1 MKKDD
6 VIKEVLSAMK
16 ALEILTR
23 LKIYLGKA
31 GETVNRQD
39 ILNIINTDGN
49 GDEDEYYTQPDY

>member
-6 VIKEVLSAMK
+6 VIKEVLTALK

-31 GETVNRQD
+31 GETVSKQD
-39 ILNIINTDGN
+39 ILNIINADGD
-49 GDEDEYYTQPDY
+49 GDEYYTQPDD